1 MFPRARGPL
10 GYVTLLVAL
19 LALAATATTARGQSF
34 QTIILDSPNGLDN
47 GEGTGISRDGV
58 VAGYGWE
65 NGDTTPRVGLRWSP
79 AFSFTGEAV
88 QMAGSLS
95 SVVFYGIAPDTD
107 LPFGA
112 AVGADTGNAIHA
124 IQVDNIFEVISLPGV
139 FHGDWTDKNPPSS
152 SESHMLG
159 GSPRFRVG
167 HATPNS
173 ASAPRMRLWDLQT
186 GTIYDLHPSNF
197 TTSAGAA
204 IVEDGQLFHIA
215 GWGERQGRDRALR
228 WSFDSFGIPSTDLH
242 PAGYDSSRAYGISSR
257 WTVGTGS
264 PANSGIQLALSF
276 DISGNGTATSLD
288 PSWSSYSVALGASES
303 GIVGYSGSS
312 IYGRRA
318 VYWSDADP
326 NLAVDLH
333 QFLPPDYIASYA
345 AAINDAKF
353 IVGTAIDAV
362 GEFHAV
368 IWKPVSQFSLMFRPG
383 FLRYG
388 QIAKATLTLDKA
400 APKGGVRI
408 RLSPLVGA
416 GAHAWALQ
424 EEVLVPE
431 GKTSVTFNVATTD
444 RRPPKPVRATITA
457 TWGKLIRQATLT
469 INP

>member
-1 MFPRARGPL
+1 MHAHTRGSFWPL
-10 GYVTLLVAL
+10 TLLVAL
-19 LALAATATTARGQSF
+19 LALAATAISAHGQSF

-79 AFSFTGEAV
+79 AFNYPGEAV
-88 QMAGSLS
+88 QMDGSLT
-95 SVVFYGIAPDTD
+95 SVVFYGISPDTD

-124 IQVDNIFEVISLPGV
+124 VQVDNIFELITQLGV
-139 FHGDWTDKNPPSS
+139 FHGEWTDKNPPSS
-152 SESHMLG
+152 SDSYMLG

-167 HATPNS
+167 HAIPSS
-173 ASAPRMRLWDLQT
+173 ASAPRARLWDLQT

-197 TTSAGAA
+197 TTSAGSA
-204 IVEDGQLFHIA
+204 IIEDGQLFHIA
-215 GWGERQGRDRALR
+215 GWGVRQGRDRALR
-228 WSFDSFGIPSTDLH
+228 WSYDSIGIPSTDLH

-264 PANSGIQLALSF
+264 PANSGSQLALSF
-276 DISGNGTATSLD
+276 DTSGNGMATSLD
-288 PSWSSYSVALGASES
+288 PSWSSYSVALGASEG

-318 VYWSDADP
+318 VYWSDDDP
-326 NLAVDLH
+326 SLAVDLH
-333 QFLPPDYIASYA
+333 QFLPPGYIASYA
-345 AAINDAKF
+345 AGINDAKF
-353 IVGTAIDAV
+353 IVGTAIDTG
-362 GEFHAV
+362 GELHAV
-368 IWKPVSQFSLMFRPG
+368 IWRPVSQFSLMFRPG

-388 QIAKATLTLDKA
+388 QIATATLELDKP
-400 APKGGVRI
+400 APKGGIRI

-424 EEVLVPE
+424 EEVLIPE

-444 RRPPKPVRATITA
+444 RRPSKPVRATITA
-457 TWGKLIRQATLT
+457 AWGKLVRQATLT

>member
-10 GYVTLLVAL
+10 GYVTLLVTL

-34 QTIILDSPNGLDN
+34 QAIILDSPNGLDN
-47 GEGTGISRDGV
+47 GEGTGISRHGV

-124 IQVDNIFEVISLPGV
+124 IQVDNIFELATFPGV
-139 FHGDWTDKNPPSS
+139 FNGDWTDKNPPSS

-173 ASAPRMRLWDLQT
+173 ASAPRARLWDLQT
-186 GTIYDLHPSNF
+186 GTIYDLQPSNF

-204 IVEDGQLFHIA
+204 IIEDGQLFHIA
-215 GWGERQGRDRALR
+215 GWAEAAGARSRDALELRQLRHSLYGPASRWLRLVSRLRHLEPLDRRHRQSGQFGHPGGAELRHLGERA
-228 WSFDSFGIPSTDLH
+228 
-242 PAGYDSSRAYGISSR
+242 
-257 WTVGTGS
+257 
-264 PANSGIQLALSF
+264 
-276 DISGNGTATSLD
+276 ATSLD
-288 PSWSSYSVALGASES
+288 PSWSGYSVALGASES

-318 VYWSDADP
+318 VYWSDEDP

-333 QFLPPDYIASYA
+333 QFLDSRFIASYA
-345 AAINDAKF
+345 AGINDAKF
-353 IVGTAIDAV
+353 IVGTAIDTV

-383 FLRYG
+383 FSDTGRSPRRRSRW
-388 QIAKATLTLDKA
+388 TRPHRRA
-400 APKGGVRI
+400 ASASASR
-408 RLSPLVGA
+408 RWS
-416 GAHAWALQ
+416 
-424 EEVLVPE
+424 VPVPTR
-431 GKTSVTFNVATTD
+431 GPCRK
-444 RRPPKPVRATITA
+444 RC
-457 TWGKLIRQATLT
+457 
-469 INP
+469 